1 MDGVQLGRAV
11 AIGYDVGTRVTMA
24 LGGVKFQTESH
35 RSTHALAGIFGA
47 AAAAGSC
54 ASLTVQQMRWL
65 LDYSAQQASGI
76 ARWQRATEH
85 IEKAF
90 VFAGM
95 PARSGVTSALLVQSG
110 WTGVDDI
117 LSGSDNFLAA
127 FGPQADPMKVVENL
141 GERYEVTRTNIKKW
155 PVGSHIQDP
164 LDALEPILKKHSV
177 AVEQVQN
184 VPVHVGTQEAVIV
197 NNRDMPDIC
206 LQHMVAVMLIDRTV
220 SFRSAH
226 DKARMQD
233 AAVVRLRAK
242 VSLVSDQDL
251 DELLPRR
258 VAIVEITLTDGKT
271 LSERVDNV
279 RGTAEN
285 PMTGDEVVAKCRDL
299 INPVLGMSRGE
310 KLIDTILALENVKD
324 VRELL

>member
-1 MDGVQLGRAV
+1 MDGVQFVRAV
-11 AIGYDVGTRVTMA
+11 ALGYDVGTRVTMA

-76 ARWQRATEH
+76 AAWQRDTEH

-127 FGPQADPMKVVENL
+127 FGPQADPMKLVL
-141 GERYEVTRTNIKKW
+141 R
-155 PVGSHIQDP
+155 
-164 LDALEPILKKHSV
+164 
-177 AVEQVQN
+177 
-184 VPVHVGTQEAVIV
+184 
-197 NNRDMPDIC
+197 
-206 LQHMVAVMLIDRTV
+206 
-220 SFRSAH
+220 
-226 DKARMQD
+226 
-233 AAVVRLRAK
+233 VRPHGHN
-242 VSLVSDQDL
+242 
-251 DELLPRR
+251 E
-258 VAIVEITLTDGKT
+258 G
-271 LSERVDNV
+271 
-279 RGTAEN
+279 
-285 PMTGDEVVAKCRDL
+285 
-299 INPVLGMSRGE
+299 
-310 KLIDTILALENVKD
+310 
-324 VRELL
+324 